1 MKKTIIAA
9 AVAAVSV
16 SALPFTTSAIAK
28 GAAAG
33 ATVPAPPAGKGQVV
47 FFRPGS
53 LMGAAIR
60 CTVRENGKLVT
71 RLSNGKYMVVPLDT
85 GAHRFTTKTE
95 ATDTLNL
102 EVEAGQTQYVRCK
115 IGMGV
120 MAGRSNLSPAQ
131 ESEFAAKAAKLK
143 PVDAADLAED
153 QAQEAA
159 RSN

>member
-9 AVAAVSV
+9 VLAVSTL
-16 SALPFTTSAIAK
+16 SALPIATAAIA
-28 GAAAG
+28 AG
-33 ATVPAPPAGKGQVV
+33 TAATVPAPPQGKGQVV

-60 CTVRENGKLVT
+60 CTIRENGRLVT
-71 RLSNGKYMVVPLDT
+71 RLGNGKFMIVPLDPGT
-85 GAHRFTTKTE
+85 HRFTTKTE

-102 EVEAGQTQYVRCK
+102 EVEPGQTQYVRCK
-115 IGMGV
+115 IGMGIA
-120 MAGRSNLSPAQ
+120 AGRSNISPSTA
-131 ESEFAAKAAKLK
+131 EEYAAKAKKLK

-159 RSN
+159 RTN